1 MRSIF
6 LITTAVAF
14 FGAADAKAQ
23 QVPVAD
29 AKCPLDAMSSERSTE
44 ELLSSLP
51 TANALACLG
60 MLGDRQKALTR
71 AIAGLKAGD
80 ERALLE
86 DAEKLNS
93 YAIGAFQAYVAAMA
107 KVDANSAARDA
118 AIDRA
123 NNLDRIAAQ
132 LEAKD
137 RAALIA
143 IAHEQRATAENLV
156 GERAKLLGEAI
167 KALPD
172 ARRYTVA
179 SLNHRPAGMETV
191 PPAAN
196 RETRSAVT
204 ERKPHPDCAKM
215 IEKPDLDLRIGGC
228 KANAL
233 AALPGG
239 DVQIPGSLFH
249 PRGFSASLSGSD
261 DAGTIGLTYTRDF
274 RRRKLPSTEDQGQ
287 ELFRWGFSGGI
298 TAGSGSLFKSDSDKK
313 FFDRFDSTIALKG
326 SLFANIYPSQNR
338 EEWKKAS
345 EALKK
350 EAIDACLKDQLS
362 ATPGFRSTC
371 QGQEL
376 TDWVYAPAAT
386 GSGLL
391 HGALADRADALY
403 FGAKDAKSLWGFG
416 IEGKIARPSAE
427 YLTPEAFALHFNGTF
442 DDAFTKAAVEKKRK
456 IAWSLTPYLHG
467 RLTKDDSNI
476 EMALLG
482 SLGFSKAYEYSK
494 STKEVLY
501 CPAKDTS
508 TGFSTAGCK
517 SYYPKAPDYD
527 LVTTPAIEARFLKYG
542 NGWWPTLAVSP
553 KLSYALKKETAKGD
567 PDRWTFSVPLLVLIG
582 DDLKTGVGIKYEREW
597 GGTELD
603 DSAVLTSIK
612 PENRLSLIVSK
623 TFSLTGK

>member
-23 QVPVAD
+23 QVPVAE
-29 AKCPLDAMSSERSTE
+29 ANCPLEAMSSDRSTE
-44 ELLSSLP
+44 ALLSGLP
-51 TANALACLG
+51 TANALACLA
-60 MLGDRQKALTR
+60 MLDDRQKALTR
-71 AIAGLKAGD
+71 AVAGLAAGD
-80 ERALLE
+80 NRAPLE

-107 KVDANSAARDA
+107 KVDANNAARDA

-123 NNLDRIAAQ
+123 NNLDRIAAP

-143 IAHEQRATAENLV
+143 IAHEQRAKAENLV
-156 GERAKLLGEAI
+156 GETAKLLGDAI

-191 PPAAN
+191 PRETN
-196 RETRSAVT
+196 RETRLSVAD
-204 ERKPHPDCAKM
+204 RKPDPDCAKM
-215 IEKPDLDLRIGGC
+215 IDNPDSKLRVGDC

-233 AALPGG
+233 ALPGG
-239 DVQIPGSLFH
+239 GVQVPGSLFH

-261 DAGTIGLTYTRDF
+261 DAGTIGLTYAREF
-274 RRRKLPSTEDQGQ
+274 RRRTPPSATEPNQR
-287 ELFRWGFSGGI
+287 FSRWGFSGGI
-298 TAGSGSLFKSDSDKK
+298 SAGSGSLFKSDSDKE
-313 FFDRFDSTIALKG
+313 FIDRFDSTIALKG
-326 SLFANIYPSQNR
+326 SLFLNFYRGQGRA
-338 EEWKKAS
+338 EWDEASKDLKKKAV
-345 EALKK
+345 E
-350 EAIDACLKDQLS
+350 ACLKDQLS

-371 QGQEL
+371 QGQSL
-376 TDWVYAPAAT
+376 TDWVYAPAAK

-391 HGALADRADALY
+391 HGELADQADALY
-403 FGAKDAKSLWGFG
+403 FGPKDAKPLGGFG
-416 IEGKIARPSAE
+416 IEGKIARPSVE
-427 YLTPEAFALHFNGTF
+427 FLTPEAFALHFNGTF
-442 DDAFTKAAVEKKRK
+442 DDAFTKAAVEKRRK
-456 IAWSLTPYLHG
+456 IAWSLTPYLYG
-467 RLTKDDSNI
+467 RLTKDHSNI

-482 SLGFSKAYEYSK
+482 SLGFSRAYEYSK

-542 NGWWPTLAVSP
+542 NGWWPTLALSP

-567 PDRWTFSVPLLVLIG
+567 PDRWTFSIPLLVFIG